1 MQVTRDPQGSA
12 SQESFARAME
22 LTKAYAGSG
31 SVTHFS
37 AVARLFYD
45 LFEMFETGAD
55 PRIKQALFIL
65 PTLVIIAFLVSLGP
79 FEN

>member
-1 MQVTRDPQGSA
+1 MTDEIGRRLVEALKTPQTSGSH
-12 SQESFARAME
+12 ESFLKAME

-45 LFEMFETGAD
+45 LFEMFETGHD
-55 PRIKQALFIL
+55 PRQK
-65 PTLVIIAFLVSLGP
+65 
-79 FEN
+79 

>member
-1 MQVTRDPQGSA
+1 MKDDIGQRLVEVLKAPQASG
-12 SQESFARAME
+12 SQESFLKAME

-45 LFEMFETGAD
+45 LFEMFETGRD
-55 PRIKQALFIL
+55 PRQK
-65 PTLVIIAFLVSLGP
+65 
-79 FEN
+79 